1 MNRARVTDRDPHR
14 LFRVES
20 IQDEVADR
28 LEHLPGRGDDVG
40 VVVDQENRLRRRP
53 RVRGRYGLSVVL
65 ESSELVDEVGLA
77 RQSMATVN
85 ELADGSAIEAVT
97 AGSHDG
103 FSLNR
108 FRRSSDDSAWTSMKS
123 ARLIENVRTIRVC
136 ARRKDHV
143 GLIVPMLLGRR

>member
-28 LEHLPGRGDDVG
+28 LEHLPGRGDEVG
-40 VVVDQENRLRRRP
+40 VVVDQENRLRPRP

-65 ESSELVDEVGLA
+65 ESSEVVDEAGLT
-77 RQSMATVN
+77 RQSMATIN
-85 ELADGSAIEAVT
+85 ELADASAIEAVT

-103 FSLNR
+103 CSLNR
-108 FRRSSDDSAWTSMKS
+108 FRRSSEESAWTSMKS
-123 ARLIENVRTIRVC
+123 ARLIESVRTLRTC
-136 ARRKDHV
+136 ARRKDHM
-143 GLIVPMLLGRR
+143 GRIVPMLRGRR